1 MLRNQ
6 WLIGAALAMLAAA
19 PALAQQPVA
28 DPSQADARAI
38 HEQAVGP
45 DGGSTIRIEGPAGFE
60 FQQVGP
66 NVTFRRAGGINAPF
80 ATALIGAAPLGKYWL
95 GVHCSP
101 VPAML
106 RSHVTLPEK
115 QGLVVLQVT
124 PGSPAAKVGIAQY
137 DVLVRVGGKPLADPR
152 DLLAAVEAAK
162 ETKLK
167 IELIRSGKPQTIEV
181 TPAKRPAQV
190 AGAGAQM
197 PEQGD
202 WSTIE
207 NWLEGMARGQA
218 GAGANPPVQFRV
230 FGPGAIVPNNVLIPK
245 PLPTNMSVAIT
256 KEGNEPAKIKIQRG
270 NDKWEITEKDLDK
283 LPADVR
289 PFVEQMLGRG
299 MVGTVGGAVPPGM
312 FGGFSSSGAGGMASG
327 GTFQMTVPPP
337 GTMQVQP
344 FPGGMDQQ
352 MEKRFEEM
360 NRRMDQLFKMME
372 ELNGGHAQ
380 HATPEHQEEK

>member
-1 MLRNQ
+1 MFRSQLVV
-6 WLIGAALAMLAAA
+6 AALAMLVAA
-19 PALAQQPVA
+19 PVLAA
-28 DPSQADARAI
+28 DPSQAEARAI
-38 HEQAVGP
+38 HEEAVGP
-45 DGGSTIRIEGPAGFE
+45 NGAGTIHIEGPAGFE

-66 NVTFRRAGGINAPF
+66 NVTFRRAGGGLPRPYATDLF
-80 ATALIGAAPLGKYWL
+80 ADTMQSKYWL
-95 GVHCSP
+95 GVHCAP

-124 PGSPAAKVGIAQY
+124 PDSPAAKAGLAQY
-137 DVLVRVGGKPLADPR
+137 DVLLRVGGKPVADAR

-167 IELIRSGKPQTIEV
+167 VELIRSGKPQTIEV
-181 TPAKRPAQV
+181 TPAKRPAQ
-190 AGAGAQM
+190 AANATAQV

-207 NWLEGMARGQA
+207 SWLEGMTRGQA
-218 GAGANPPVQFRV
+218 GGGANPPVQFRV

-245 PLPTNMSVAIT
+245 PLPTNMSVAIA
-256 KEGNEPAKIKIQRG
+256 KEGNGPAKIKIQRG
-270 NDKWEITEKDLDK
+270 NDRWEITEKDLDK

-299 MVGTVGGAVPPGM
+299 MVGTVGGPLQPGM
-312 FGGFSSSGAGGMASG
+312 FGGFSSGGAGGMASG
-327 GTFQMTVPPP
+327 GTFPMTPPPP

-344 FPGGMDQQ
+344 FPGGLDQQ
-352 MEKRFEEM
+352 IEKRFEEM
-360 NRRMDQLFKMME
+360 NHRMDQLFKMME
-372 ELNGGHAQ
+372 ELNEGHAQ
-380 HATPEHQEEK
+380 HATPEHPEEK